1 MTTKL
6 NTKMIAGLTAAALSA
21 ALMAATPAQAESRT
35 FAYGTYGSAKYEG
48 IGANNVLRS
57 VNRSFKRN
65 QSALRVGTSK
75 RRHNFSS
82 GNSYKSRIKISR

>member
-1 MTTKL
+1 MM
-6 NTKMIAGLTAAALSA
+6 NAKMIAGLTAAALSA

-48 IGANNVLRS
+48 VGPAKSRKFSNRS
-57 VNRSFKRN
+57 VKRNRSTLRFG
-65 QSALRVGTSK
+65 QSD
-75 RRHNFSS
+75 RRKNFSR